1 MSEPARQEIAPH
13 HASAEVV
20 AADAG
25 SLMAVISRA
34 AADPNTDVDKLERLM
49 GLYERI
55 TDRSAEQSY
64 HDAMNAAQEEMRPI
78 AADAN
83 NPQTKSKYASYAA
96 LDRALR
102 PIYTRHGFSISFD
115 TADGAPVDHVRVVA
129 EVAHRDGFKKR
140 PHLDMP
146 ADGKGAK
153 GGDVMTKTHAIGA
166 AVTYGKRYLL
176 GMVFNIAVG
185 DDDDGNSNGG
195 RGQSRACQDH
205 LAAIN
210 MAEGL
215 DGLRDWRAQHFDRA
229 SKQLHPDELKVV
241 VELWNRRLKAA
252 KAAQPEGAQ

>member
-1 MSEPARQEIAPH
+1 MNAPARQDVANVQEQAIAAP
-13 HASAEVV
+13 
-20 AADAG
+20 AATSMLDVIAQ
-25 SLMAVISRA
+25 AVS
-34 AADPNTDVDKLERLM
+34 DPNLDVEKLERLA
-49 GLYERI
+49 GLYERL
-55 TDRSAEQSY
+55 TDRQAEVAY
-64 HDAMNAAQEEMRPI
+64 NEAMNAAQEEMRPI

-115 TADGAPVDHVRVVA
+115 TGDGAPAEHVRVVCKIGHCA
-129 EVAHRDGFKKR
+129 GHKER

-185 DDDDGNSNGG
+185 GDVDDDGNSNGG
-195 RGQSRACQDH
+195 RRQERSEVYERAASDINLCEGYDALVAWKRDKLEGVRQMVSADEYAE
-205 LAAIN
+205 LAA
-210 MAEGL
+210 
-215 DGLRDWRAQHFDRA
+215 
-229 SKQLHPDELKVV
+229 
-241 VELWNRRLKAA
+241 LWNRRVRAA
-252 KAAQPEGAQ
+252 KEAR